1 MNQHTHWET
10 VGELD
15 RIVWPKKEDIVIL
28 GLNAFYHDSSA
39 ALYKAGEIVAA
50 AQEERFTRKKHD
62 NSFPLESI
70 EYCLDAAGSNLDE
83 VDLVVFTENA
93 LERLE
98 REISSLENY
107 QPITNVLVE
116 KTLQNWVGK
125 TPKDIEDYL
134 RSAGFAGEIAHIN
147 HHASHIYSAYFTSG
161 YDESAVFSVDGIGE
175 KMSTLWGYAEGKNVR
190 FKRCIT
196 YPHSIGLLYSTIT
209 GFLGFRANS
218 GEYKVMG
225 LAPCSLT
232 TRETNPYYEKMQKLV
247 RQNKDGSY
255 QLNLKYFAYE
265 YDDKMFSNEMI
276 SLFEMEPRKEESELT
291 KDHEHIASA
300 LQMVTEDLL
309 LSIIDHVQK
318 KTRSKNLCIAGGV
331 GLNSVF
337 NGKILRDT
345 DFENVYIQPAAGDDG
360 TVIGG
365 VLYAALRCDP
375 NFQIHK
381 QKMTHAFL
389 GPRYSD
395 GYIKEYLD
403 RRGVD
408 YIRFTETEA
417 LLEET
422 ANLLYDNQVIGWFQ
436 GRMEWGPRALGARS
450 ILGNPCNPHA
460 KELLNTKVKHREE
473 FRPFAPVVCD
483 DDALTYFHC
492 DEPLPKALDFML
504 MVYPV
509 REQWR
514 EKIPSVTHVDGSG
527 RLQTIAREQNSRYYD
542 LIKKFGA
549 RSGIPIL
556 INTSFNIRGE
566 PIVCTPHDA
575 YRCMM
580 GTGIDYLVMGNY
592 LIKRSDNPQH
602 IWDAEAGID

>member
-1 MNQHTHWET
+1 MNQESYWET

-15 RIVWPKKEDIVIL
+15 RIDWPKKENIVIL
-28 GLNAFYHDSSA
+28 GINTFYHDSSV
-39 ALYKAGEIVAA
+39 ALYKGGEIVAA

-62 NSFPLESI
+62 NSFPLESM
-70 EYCLDAAGSNLDE
+70 EYCLQAANSDLDE
-83 VDLVVFTENA
+83 VDLVVFTEDS

-107 QPITNVLVE
+107 QPITNTLVE
-116 KTLQNWVGK
+116 ATLRNWAGK

-134 RSAGFAGEIAHIN
+134 RNAGFAGEITHFH

-161 YDESAVFSVDGIGE
+161 FDESAVFAVDGVGE
-175 KMSTLWGYAEGKNVR
+175 KMSTLWGYAEGRNVR
-190 FKRCIT
+190 FRSCIT

-209 GFLGFRANS
+209 TFLGFRANS

-232 TRETNPYYEKMQKLV
+232 TRETNPYYEKMKKLV
-247 RQNKDGSY
+247 LQSKDGSY
-255 QLNLKYFAYE
+255 QLDLKYFAYE
-265 YDDKMFSNEMI
+265 YDNTMFSNEMA
-276 SLFEMEPRKEESELT
+276 SLLGIEPRKAESELT

-300 LQMVTEDLL
+300 LQMVTEDTLL
-309 LSIIDHVQK
+309 GILNHVQK

-365 VLYAALRCDP
+365 VLYAALQCDP
-375 NFQIHK
+375 NFDIHK

-389 GPRYSD
+389 GPQYSD
-395 GYIKEYLD
+395 QRIKEYLD
-403 RRGVD
+403 RRGIH
-408 YIRFTETEA
+408 YTEFARSED
-417 LLEET
+417 LLEKT
-422 ANLLYDNQVIGWFQ
+422 ANLLHDNQVIGWFQ

-450 ILGNPCNPHA
+450 ILANPCNPDA

-473 FRPFAPVVCD
+473 FRPFAPVVCN
-483 DDALTYFHC
+483 DDALTYFDC
-492 DEPLPKALDFML
+492 DEPLPEALDFML

-509 REQWR
+509 RKEWQ

-527 RLQTIAREQNSRYYD
+527 RLQTIGREQNPLYYD
-542 LIKKFGA
+542 LIKKFGK

-575 YRCMM
+575 YRCVM

-602 IWDAEAGID
+602 IWDSEGGMD